1 MLRAEQLAL
10 IQEANQQLL
19 NIRELELD
27 YFVQCF
33 SEYVISSTAYVFN
46 ECVALERKVH

>member
-33 SEYVISSTAYVFN
+33 SEYCSFVYVTLLFP
-46 ECVALERKVH
+46 V